1 VLNEPNLVILAG
13 GISSRMKKA
22 GPAGLDPHLNKEA
35 DTKSKSMIGLGAD
48 GRPFL
53 DYLLFN
59 AWKGGHRDVVIVVS
73 ERDDS
78 IRAYYA
84 DPGRTAH
91 LAGLRIT
98 FAIQPI
104 PSGRTKPLGTADA
117 LMHGL
122 QARPD
127 WKEQHVTVCNSDNLY
142 STDSFR
148 KVVDAASGCAMA
160 DYDRDALKFARSRVE
175 AFAVI
180 VKDEKGAVLDIIE
193 KPGPEDVKRAADAHG
208 RVGVSMNLWRFP
220 YDRILPCLEEV
231 PLHPV
236 RMEKELPAAV
246 LMMLQRWPGSLV
258 TVPVAEHVPDLTDR
272 GDILAI
278 REYLKGDFKT
288 IE

>member
-1 VLNEPNLVILAG
+1 MEPNLVILAG
-13 GISSRMKKA
+13 GISSRMRKA
-22 GPAGLDPHLNKEA
+22 GPADLEPGLTKDA
-35 DTKSKSMIGLGAD
+35 DVKSKAMIGLGAS

-53 DYLLFN
+53 EYLLFS

-78 IRAYYA
+78 IRSYYA
-84 DPGRTAH
+84 DPEHTAR

-122 QARPD
+122 HARRD
-127 WKEQHVTVCNSDNLY
+127 WRGQHVTVCNSDNLY
-142 STDSFR
+142 SPRAFR
-148 KVVDAASGCAMA
+148 AMLEEPSGCAMA
-160 DYDRDALKFARSRVE
+160 DYDRDALKFPRSRVE
-175 AFAVI
+175 QFAVV
-180 VKDEKGAVLDIIE
+180 VKDDKGAVLDIIE
-193 KPGPEDVKRAADAHG
+193 KPGAEDVKRAMDRNG

-236 RMEKELPAAV
+236 RQEKELPAAV
-246 LMMLQRWPGSLV
+246 LMMLKWWPGSLV
-258 TVPVAEHVPDLTDR
+258 TMAAARFMTGSQLGSVMSVTRMSPC
-272 GDILAI
+272 
-278 REYLKGDFKT
+278 
-288 IE
+288 